1 VNMDRW
7 RSQEDLRSEVAV
19 VVPVYFSAQVNDETV
34 TRLLYLTVADLHHV
48 VPPEQ
53 VWLVVDGDA
62 RSARLMRQVLDRLP
76 EGSGGM
82 QLIAN
87 EYNRGKLAV
96 IRQGICEALSAAS
109 RVRYLAIID
118 GDADHLPAALPG
130 LVRAA
135 DSIADAYGHER
146 VITIGA
152 RSSRTRP
159 MGWVR
164 GELETLLDQLTAD
177 ALAYALARQ
186 GRALD
191 LSQCLS
197 GRVPD
202 LSSGYKVY
210 LREMAEFLFERSE
223 PDTGTLSDSDYWH
236 YGPETV
242 TIVEAVLAGAVIG
255 EMLRPTWDG
264 QPVTSFGEF
273 GPVRMYGELL
283 TWVWNRLSIPVEVAA
298 VHLAN
303 RGQIA
308 LGTAREGAELL
319 EQLRAH
325 ALGRLAAQS
334 GTQIPAP
341 RPTLPFI

>member
-1 VNMDRW
+1 MDRW
-7 RSQEDLRSEVAV
+7 RSQEDLRHEVAV
-19 VVPVYFSAQVNDETV
+19 IVPVYFSPRVDDETV
-34 TRLLYLTVADLHHV
+34 ARLLYLTVADLPQV

-53 VWLVVDGDA
+53 VWLVVDGDP
-62 RSARLMRQVLDRLP
+62 RSARLLHQVLDRLP
-76 EGSGGM
+76 EGTGDM
-82 QLIAN
+82 RLIDN
-87 EYNRGKLAV
+87 EHNRGKLAV
-96 IRQGICEALSAAS
+96 IRQGICEALCAVSQ
-109 RVRYLAIID
+109 VRYLAIID

-135 DSIADAYGHER
+135 DSIAVAYGHEK

-152 RSSRTRP
+152 RSSRIRP

-177 ALAYALARQ
+177 ALTYALARQ
-186 GRALD
+186 ERALD

-197 GRVPD
+197 GHVPD

-210 LREMAEFLFERSE
+210 LREMAELVFENSK

-242 TIVEAVLAGAVIG
+242 TIVEALLAGGVMG

-273 GPVRMYGELL
+273 SPVRMYGELL
-283 TWVWNRLSIPVEVAA
+283 TWVWNRLNVPLEVAA
-298 VHLAN
+298 AHLAN
-303 RGQIA
+303 RRQIA

-319 EQLRAH
+319 EQLRSH
-325 ALGRLAAQS
+325 ALGRLAAQT
-334 GTQIPAP
+334 GETVPEV
-341 RPTLPFI
+341 RPTLPFV

>member
-1 VNMDRW
+1 MDGW
-7 RSQEDLRSEVAV
+7 RSQEDLRAEVAV
-19 VVPVYFSAQVNDETV
+19 IVPVYFSAQVDDETV
-34 TRLLYLTVADLHHV
+34 ARLLHLTVADLPQV

-62 RSARLMRQVLDRLP
+62 RSARVARQVLNRLP
-76 EGSGGM
+76 SRAVGM
-82 QLIAN
+82 QLVAN
-87 EYNRGKLAV
+87 GHNRGKLAV

-109 RVRYLAIID
+109 GVRYLAIID

-135 DSIADAYGHER
+135 DSVAAAYGHNR

-191 LSQCLS
+191 LSQCLA

-210 LREMAEFLFERSE
+210 LREMAELLFEKAE
-223 PDTGTLSDSDYWH
+223 PDTGTLTESDYWH

-283 TWVWNRLSIPVEVAA
+283 TWVWNRLQIPVDVAA

-325 ALGRLAAQS
+325 ALGRLAAQC
-334 GTQIPAP
+334 GARVPAP
-341 RPTLPFI
+341 RPTLPFV